1 LFETGAAISYGIG
14 RGCGAG
20 SRGAGGAENDLLR
33 RRTQSG
39 HARLSPDLL
48 RRQITLVGSI
58 SSSASR
64 SGTEGLRSEGLR
76 MKALPQKS
84 ALSKK

>member
-20 SRGAGGAENDLLR
+20 GCGAVA
-33 RRTQSG
+33 RTWGTSCHVGERSQVTLD
-39 HARLSPDLL
+39 ASPDLL

-64 SGTEGLRSEGLR
+64 SRTEG
-76 MKALPQKS
+76 KALPRKS